1 MEVIRN
7 TIISEF
13 EIYKREREEKLIKIE
28 RKKNRRV
35 GVDRKEVERDKV
47 DVSRNQEWK
56 NLTRQEIR
64 GLKKLKQR
72 VKKGELVIVKSD
84 KSGKIMAM
92 DKREYLKIGVKG
104 VGKDKKIT
112 REEVKKIEERVND
125 HTRFWIKMTNI
136 GENNGHH
143 NRMKESKLSHSEQ
156 MAPRYYMY
164 KDLWYLGVTLTPLT

>member
-1 MEVIRN
+1 M
-7 TIISEF
+7 
-13 EIYKREREEKLIKIE
+13 
-28 RKKNRRV
+28 
-35 GVDRKEVERDKV
+35 
-47 DVSRNQEWK
+47 
-56 NLTRQEIR
+56 
-64 GLKKLKQR
+64 
-72 VKKGELVIVKSD
+72 D
-84 KSGKIMAM
+84 KS
-92 DKREYLKIGVKG
+92 EYLKIGVKG

-164 KDLWYLGVTLTPLT
+164 KDHKREGGWRPVVSGCNSHTLDLSNLLSEVIESLCISIENPYEVISSTDMLSRIKKFNCWVEEERKERGKDWDWRLCFNTI